1 MEIQA
6 EEAFEFLV
14 RHLAAIP
21 PNITRPA
28 LVSLRYSH
36 LYLPDVVANFWRTR
50 TPNIGTADLSD
61 AQYTVFYDAAWELAR
76 IGVLRPGR
84 VAPRNQ
90 EMANDFGDH
99 WSISRFGF
107 GWLAQ
112 ASKRPFLD
120 MSRMSEV
127 LAGFVPHFGLGFGQ
141 RAVEAVR
148 TYRTANYLAACSM
161 AGAAAESILL
171 AAAIAK
177 SKNEGKI
184 LKMYESAGGRARV
197 TTFLTG
203 QATSSVKRQFEST
216 LHILHYWRDDASH
229 GQQTTITEVE
239 AHSAIS
245 ELLRLAQFTSD
256 QWTELTA

>member
-1 MEIQA
+1 M
-6 EEAFEFLV
+6 
-14 RHLAAIP
+14 
-21 PNITRPA
+21 
-28 LVSLRYSH
+28 
-36 LYLPDVVANFWRTR
+36 
-50 TPNIGTADLSD
+50 
-61 AQYTVFYDAAWELAR
+61 
-76 IGVLRPGR
+76 
-84 VAPRNQ
+84 
-90 EMANDFGDH
+90 
-99 WSISRFGF
+99 
-107 GWLAQ
+107 
-112 ASKRPFLD
+112 PFLD

-127 LAGFVPHFGLGFGQ
+127 LAGFVPHFGPGFGQ

-184 LKMYESAGGRARV
+184 VKMYESAGGRARV